1 MSALRPGFRVRW
13 SARGSARRGRA
24 GAVWGRGGARPNGG
38 GGSGCGGAG
47 AGEFGGCRSRPAP
60 AEGSGGGSKRA
71 ALATDCAPR
80 WWASLERPPSS
91 VSGAG
96 RRTAEGCVL
105 RGLLLHKRE
114 ALQRPPAEAWAGKL
128 RLGLGHWIQGHAAPR
143 PSGALGAIPALPV
156 GLAASGA
163 KPDCGAA
170 LELRPGGRP
179 MDWPREKYCFVF
191 AASGLKVRSWETRR
205 IWSDVW

>member
-1 MSALRPGFRVRW
+1 MSALGPGFRVRW

-38 GGSGCGGAG
+38 GGSGGGGAG

-60 AEGSGGGSKRA
+60 AEGSDGGSKRA

-80 WWASLERPPSS
+80 WWASPEPPPSN

-105 RGLLLHKRE
+105 RGLQLHRRE
-114 ALQRPPAEAWAGKL
+114 APQRPPAG
-128 RLGLGHWIQGHAAPR
+128 GLGRETEAGI
-143 PSGALGAIPALPV
+143 GALDPRSCGSPAFRGPRGHPGA
-156 GLAASGA
+156 S
-163 KPDCGAA
+163 CGA
-170 LELRPGGRP
+170 RGSR
-179 MDWPREKYCFVF
+179 C
-191 AASGLKVRSWETRR
+191 
-205 IWSDVW
+205 